1 MRVDISGSIIPNDSK
16 WLYEWFG
23 MEATCPK
30 DIEEAIAACSP
41 GEKLEVYINSPGG
54 EITAGSAIYTAL
66 RAFTGKLEINVV
78 GLAASA
84 ASVIMCAG
92 HCLISPT
99 AMVMIHCV
107 SSSAQGNHQ
116 DMEKMAETLSKAD
129 RAMCQA
135 YVLKTGKS
143 ESELLELMDKTHWM
157 TAEEAVKMGFCDGI
171 MESPTLSASFGEPIF
186 DAVAVSKVKK
196 LLEDNDHLKQE
207 KRFIELGGTI

>member
-1 MRVDISGSIIPNDSK
+1 MRVDIKGSIIPNNSK
-16 WLYEWFG
+16 WLYDWFE
-23 MEATCPK
+23 MDATCPR
-30 DIEEAIAACSP
+30 DIEKAITDCPP

-54 EITAGSAIYTAL
+54 EIHSGSVIYTAL
-66 RAFTGKLEINVV
+66 RDFKGEVEIFVT

-92 HCLISPT
+92 KCMISPT

-107 SSSAQGNHQ
+107 SSSTSGNHQ
-116 DMEKMAETLSKAD
+116 DMEKMAETLCAAD

-143 ESELLELMDKTHWM
+143 EKELLGLMNKTHWM

-171 MESPTLSASFGEPIF
+171 IESPTFSASFGEPIF
-186 DAVAVSKVKK
+186 DTAAVSKVKE
-196 LLEDNDHLKQE
+196 LLENNEALKQE
-207 KRFIELGGTI
+207 RRFIELGGTI